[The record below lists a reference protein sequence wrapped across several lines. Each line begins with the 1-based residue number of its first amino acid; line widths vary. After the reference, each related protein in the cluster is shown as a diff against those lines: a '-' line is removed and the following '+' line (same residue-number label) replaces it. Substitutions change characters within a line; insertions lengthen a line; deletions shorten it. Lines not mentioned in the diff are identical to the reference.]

1 MSSPGRF
8 MKYCSRATW
17 MMASGLLRSSSRRRL
32 SRWLRSLY
40 TWISWRRESLT
51 FLISRRFHT
60 LFVSRKPMMTTKAMT
75 VIRYFLASFTVGGLS
90 MFKYQLGGRVGRCC
104 QAFTWAGVAGARRSP
119 SIPLRDTIP
128 SGGTVRSGRQRC
140 MLWHFAY
147 RLAVEGKPPRRSS
160 WWYPR

>member
-17 MMASGLLRSSSRRRL
+17 MMASGFLCSSSRRRL

-75 VIRYFLASFTVGGLS
+75 VIRYFLASFTVGGIVYVQIS
-90 MFKYQLGGRVGRCC
+90 VRGEGRCC
-104 QAFTWAGVAGARRSP
+104 RPFTRAGVADAHRSP

-140 MLWHFAY
+140 MRWHFAY